1 MIKYI
6 EHEVEN
12 WLINYVNKNE
22 DIEDTLHQISID
34 HREYESTSFDIK
46 VRQEITVTPMK
57 DYIKNW
63 LKKYLIKTIEEG
75 QMEVVSIGHE
85 TTTNE
90 TTKGPLV
97 FG

>member
-1 MIKYI
+1 
-6 EHEVEN
+6 
-12 WLINYVNKNE
+12 
-22 DIEDTLHQISID
+22 
-34 HREYESTSFDIK
+34 
-46 VRQEITVTPMK
+46 MK
-57 DYIKNW
+57 DYIENR

-97 FG
+97 SG